1 MEKSARRIE
10 MSASAKKEAAMQKV
24 KQQLVIVVPEVF
36 RFVIE
41 LDKRKKMPYKRF
53 LRPADLQ
60 DKNIPDLNFCLASFY
75 EHMDKARLV
84 YKLFRAKKGDNNE
97 KAREIKGKDLKEFIG
112 ALTKAFLS
120 LGFSPERC
128 SKFTRLNKLVTEDF
142 DKIEGADLTFENFE
156 SIRKALFGLLHDINK
171 IVPDEEVEETIRW
184 AHAVADMELAREAFE
199 RMPRPPSSRG
209 GGRRRA
215 TRKRAGKRR
224 ATRRRRV

>member
-10 MSASAKKEAAMQKV
+10 MSKSAKKEDAMQKV

-41 LDKRKKMPYKRF
+41 LDKRKQKPYKSLF
-53 LRPADLQ
+53 KPKELQ

-75 EHMDKARLV
+75 EYMDKARLV
-84 YKLFRAKKGDNNE
+84 YKLFRADKDDN
-97 KAREIKGKDLKEFIG
+97 IKGKDLKEFIG

-120 LGFSPERC
+120 LGFSTERC

-142 DKIEGADLTFENFE
+142 DKIEGTDLTFKNFK
-156 SIRKALFGLLHDINK
+156 SIKDALLDLRGSINK

-199 RMPRPPSSRG
+199 RMPMPPSSRG

-215 TRKRAGKRR
+215 TRKRRSH
-224 ATRRRRV
+224 TRRRLSRKA